1 MGGTGG
7 QGGMQQP
14 RNNGINGPLPP
25 RNNISGS
32 NQTSFNGQRN
42 PSNSYRGGSAQ
53 GNNNNNNYN
62 NNNNNN
68 NNNRGGYNRGPS
80 NNNQGSGFR
89 NNNGPRPYQQQQ
101 RVNNHSENVH
111 ENQQPQMA

>member
-25 RNNISGS
+25 RNNVSGS

-42 PSNSYRGGSAQ
+42 PNNSYRGGSAQ
-53 GNNNNNNYN
+53 GNNNNNYN

-89 NNNGPRPYQQQQ
+89 NNNGPRPYQQQ
-101 RVNNHSENVH
+101 RVNNHPENVH